1 MDAARGEA
9 ARTGYAWG
17 VGALVDYRVGA
28 GTFCCGSI
36 ATRTRPYP
44 GSICCKGIGEYCLL
58 FSSSVSG
65 SELRRVPRRG
75 ELRSRGARGQVT
87 NNRLRF
93 VKRFGQAEFVIGSRV
108 LPRHNLLPNVE
119 SSETFERAV
128 LELVVIRLFSAVNQ
142 GECLR
147 RHPVGRQV
155 RRWSKLAF
163 QALPV
168 RAFCRGPLPTRA
180 PAAGASLEA
189 RSTCRSSETFPAGH
203 PLSTFGVLFRW
214 PQLVG
219 V

>member
-1 MDAARGEA
+1 MDAARREA

-36 ATRTRPYP
+36 AKRTRPYP

-65 SELRRVPRRG
+65 SELRRVPHRG
-75 ELRSRGARGQVT
+75 ESRSRGARGRVT

-93 VKRFGQAEFVIGSRV
+93 VRRFGQAEFVIGSRV

-128 LELVVIRLFSAVNQ
+128 LELVVIRLFSAVNE

-147 RHPVGRQV
+147 RHPVGCQV

-180 PAAGASLEA
+180 PAAGSLLEA

-203 PLSTFGVLFRW
+203 PPSAFSILFRW